1 MVTFIK
7 WLTPFLTTALTISI
21 GVFIAWKM
29 LDEQTGYGGF
39 ALLGVITI
47 FFMYILPLSLGIGV
61 LVGILLSVLVIP
73 RILKEKPP
81 PPKTLSPLI
90 CTQCKNVS
98 TNLWP
103 GAFCPNC
110 GSSLEPQPNNVP
122 PKKKSS
128 NLIFSI
134 LAVILIF
141 IIIVFYIGL
150 TVQTG
155 SESQPTAKQ
164 YFDMGVSNLVPNQYE
179 KAIDDFTK
187 AIELNPRYF
196 DAYWQRAS
204 AYSNLGQY
212 ESALADY
219 TKSIELN
226 PDFAYPYYERGL
238 VYYKLEQYEEAL
250 KDYDKTLELDL
261 NHPQAM
267 PRRTQLLEEHPEL
280 KP

>member
-1 MVTFIK
+1 MTKLCKHCKTNNVADAAFC
-7 WLTPFLTTALTISI
+7 ASC
-21 GVFIAWKM
+21 G
-29 LDEQTGYGGF
+29 
-39 ALLGVITI
+39 
-47 FFMYILPLSLGIGV
+47 
-61 LVGILLSVLVIP
+61 
-73 RILKEKPP
+73 EKLFELEPSKNPP
-81 PPKTLSPLI
+81 PLI

-155 SESQPTAKQ
+155 SESQPTAKL

-219 TKSIELN
+219 TKIIELKPN
-226 PDFAYPYYERGL
+226 FAYPYYERGL
-238 VYYKLEQYEEAL
+238 VYLLLEQYNKSINDYTKAIELRPYNADFYMQRGFAYYKLEQYEEAL

>member
-1 MVTFIK
+1 MTKLCKHCKTNNVADAAFC
-7 WLTPFLTTALTISI
+7 ASC
-21 GVFIAWKM
+21 G
-29 LDEQTGYGGF
+29 
-39 ALLGVITI
+39 
-47 FFMYILPLSLGIGV
+47 
-61 LVGILLSVLVIP
+61 
-73 RILKEKPP
+73 EKLFELEPSKNPP
-81 PPKTLSPLI
+81 PLI
-90 CTQCKNVS
+90 CTQCKNLS

-103 GAFCPNC
+103 GELCPNC

-141 IIIVFYIGL
+141 IVIVFYIGL

-187 AIELNPRYF
+187 AIELNPNFAEAYYNRGTVYATF
-196 DAYWQRAS
+196 RQYGEALNDWDKVLEIDPNHSDAINNREVL
-204 AYSNLGQY
+204 LGQ
-212 ESALADY
+212 
-219 TKSIELN
+219 
-226 PDFAYPYYERGL
+226 
-238 VYYKLEQYEEAL
+238 
-250 KDYDKTLELDL
+250 
-261 NHPQAM
+261 
-267 PRRTQLLEEHPEL
+267 HPEL

>member
-7 WLTPFLTTALTISI
+7 WLVPFLTTALTISI
-21 GVFIAWKM
+21 GFLITVEWVHS
-29 LDEQTGYGGF
+29 LS
-39 ALLGVITI
+39 LGVAILYLI
-47 FFMYILPLSLGIGV
+47 FIPLFLLGIGV
-61 LVGILLSVLVIP
+61 GGGVALSVLVIP

-141 IIIVFYIGL
+141 IVIVFYIGL

-155 SESQPTAKQ
+155 SESQPPLKTYEK
-164 YFDMGVSNLVPNQYE
+164 YFDRGVSNNNSKQYI
-179 KAIDDFTK
+179 KAIEDFTK
-187 AIELNPRYF
+187 AIELNPYRADTYF
-196 DAYWQRAS
+196 
-204 AYSNLGQY
+204 N
-212 ESALADY
+212 
-219 TKSIELN
+219 
-226 PDFAYPYYERGL
+226 RGL
-238 VYYKLEQYEEAL
+238 VYQGLEQYIKAINEYTKAIRLNPYDTATYNNRGYSYYNLGQYEEAL
-250 KDYDKTLELDL
+250 KNYAKAIKLEPT
-261 NHPQAM
+261 NQTAINN
-267 PRRTQLLEEHPEL
+267 RKILLEEHPEL